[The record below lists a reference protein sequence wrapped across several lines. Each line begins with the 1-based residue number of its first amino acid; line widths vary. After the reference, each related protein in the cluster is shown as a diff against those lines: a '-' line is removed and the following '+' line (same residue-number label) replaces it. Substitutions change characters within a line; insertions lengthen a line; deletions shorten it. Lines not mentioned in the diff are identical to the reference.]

1 MMVPELQVFA
11 SDVINLCV
19 CVFLKVLTLAQILIS
34 LCLLIYVTSWS
45 LCPLPLS
52 VFFFF
57 LSADGIV
64 SFLKKQA
71 GPASVELKAD
81 ADLQKF
87 ITDQDASVV
96 GELLFEFH
104 ESLCLQPVSVSSA
117 ITQISMGCYKPQL
130 LNRSSDIIAI

>member
-1 MMVPELQVFA
+1 MVFMSSA
-11 SDVINLCV
+11 SLR
-19 CVFLKVLTLAQILIS
+19 L
-34 LCLLIYVTSWS
+34 
-45 LCPLPLS
+45 
-52 VFFFF
+52 FFFF